1 MRKYKRLNIGFLIE
15 RRSSMGSYIIRRI
28 LISVPLLLTIS
39 FLTFVLINLSPLDP
53 AEVVLQAQGV
63 PQITEELLEQTKEEF
78 GMDKPFIL
86 RYFDWLIASLQLD
99 FGDSYINGKPVWSL
113 IGPAFLNTFKLTLVS
128 SVAIIF
134 MSILLGVICALK
146 EGKMIDKSVRGVS
159 FFLTAMPSYWL
170 ASIMIWYVSVKLD
183 LLPTSGM
190 ESYKSYIL
198 PVIVITINYAGI
210 YFRNVRTSMLN
221 NLNED
226 YVLYGRA
233 SGLSEIKITM
243 HILRNSLQVAISI
256 FGMSI
261 PIILGSTVV
270 IENVFAWP
278 GLGTLS
284 VKAILSRDFPIIQ
297 AYVLIL
303 AAAFVLFN
311 TISDIINVAMNPK
324 LRNDL

>member
-1 MRKYKRLNIGFLIE
+1 MR
-15 RRSSMGSYIIRRI
+15 SYIIKRVF
-28 LISVPLLLTIS
+28 ISVPLLLIIS
-39 FLTFVLINLSPLDP
+39 FLTFVLINFSPLDP
-53 AEVVLQAQGV
+53 TEVVLQAQEV
-63 PQITEELLEQTKEEF
+63 PVITDELIAQTKEEL
-78 GMDKPFIL
+78 GLDQPFII

-99 FGDSYINGKPVWSL
+99 FGNSYVTGKPVWSL
-113 IGPAFLNTFKLTLVS
+113 LGPAFLNTLKLTLVS
-128 SVAIIF
+128 AVVIIV

-146 EGKMIDKSVRGVS
+146 EGKMMDKSIRGVS
-159 FFLTAMPSYWL
+159 FFLTAMPSYLL
-170 ASIMIWYVSVKLD
+170 ASILIWYVSVKLD
-183 LLPTSGM
+183 LLPTNGM
-190 ESYKSYIL
+190 DSYKSYIL
-198 PVIVITINYAGI
+198 PVIVITISYAGI

-233 SGLSEIKITM
+233 CGLSEKKITM

-256 FGMSI
+256 FGMAI

-278 GLGTLS
+278 GLGSLS

-311 TISDIINVAMNPK
+311 TISDIINAAMNPK
-324 LRNDL
+324 IRNDL

>member
-1 MRKYKRLNIGFLIE
+1 
-15 RRSSMGSYIIRRI
+15 MGSYIIKR
-28 LISVPLLLTIS
+28 LFISIPLLLVIS
-39 FLTFVLINLSPLDP
+39 FLTFILINLSPLDP

-63 PQITEELLEQTKEEF
+63 PTITDELIAQTKEEL
-78 GMDKPFIL
+78 GMDKPFII
-86 RYFDWLIASLQLD
+86 RYFDWVIACLQLD
-99 FGDSYINGKPVWSL
+99 FGISYVTGKPVWSL

-128 SVAIIF
+128 SVVIIVL
-134 MSILLGVICALK
+134 SILLGVICAMK
-146 EGKMIDKSVRGVS
+146 EGKIMDKSVRGFS

-170 ASIMIWYVSVKLD
+170 ATLMSWYFSVKLD

-198 PVIVITINYAGI
+198 PVIVIAISYAGI
-210 YFRNVRTSMLN
+210 YFRVVRSSMLS

-233 SGLSEIKITM
+233 CGLTERKVTM

-256 FGMSI
+256 FCMAI

-278 GLGTLS
+278 GLGSLS
-284 VKAILSRDFPIIQ
+284 VRAILGRDFPIIQ

-303 AAAFVLFN
+303 AVAFVLFN
-311 TISDIINVAMNPK
+311 TISDIINAVMNPK

>member
-1 MRKYKRLNIGFLIE
+1 
-15 RRSSMGSYIIRRI
+15 MGSYIIKR
-28 LISVPLLLTIS
+28 LFISIPLLLVIS
-39 FLTFVLINLSPLDP
+39 FLTFILINLSPLDP

-63 PQITEELLEQTKEEF
+63 PTITDELIAQTKEEL
-78 GMDKPFIL
+78 GMDKPFII
-86 RYFDWLIASLQLD
+86 RYFDWVIACLQLD
-99 FGDSYINGKPVWSL
+99 FGISYVTGKPVWSL

-128 SVAIIF
+128 SVVIIVL
-134 MSILLGVICALK
+134 SVLLGVICAMN
-146 EGKMIDKSVRGVS
+146 EGKLMDKSVRGFS

-170 ASIMIWYVSVKLD
+170 AALMIWCFSVKMD

-198 PVIVITINYAGI
+198 PVFVIAISYAGI
-210 YFRNVRTSMLN
+210 YFRVVRSSMLS

-233 SGLSEIKITM
+233 CGLAERKVTM

-256 FGMSI
+256 FCMAI

-278 GLGTLS
+278 GLGSLS
-284 VKAILSRDFPIIQ
+284 VRAILGRDFPIIQ

-303 AAAFVLFN
+303 AVAFVLFN
-311 TISDIINVAMNPK
+311 TISDIINAAMNPK
-324 LRNDL
+324 LRNDI